1 MASPTRRP
9 GGRRP
14 SAPILGGLL
23 AAHAG
28 FRLLF
33 LVDAGTTVVYALI
46 TFARVAETQ
55 SRATPVGSRVP
66 VLVADRALLGV
77 VLLNACFAIVSFQGQ
92 STLPIV
98 LARHDIRSSAYGLV
112 LAAGTLAFAHAA
124 PAYAATVAVW
134 SLGALAVTPLTSAL
148 VSELAPLEAQG
159 RYQGRISCR
168 GAGAGSSRRRSAR

>member
-1 MASPTRRP
+1 
-9 GGRRP
+9 
-14 SAPILGGLL
+14 
-23 AAHAG
+23 
-28 FRLLF
+28 
-33 LVDAGTTVVYALI
+33 
-46 TFARVAETQ
+46 
-55 SRATPVGSRVP
+55 
-66 VLVADRALLGV
+66 
-77 VLLNACFAIVSFQGQ
+77 
-92 STLPIV
+92 
-98 LARHDIRSSAYGLV
+98 V

>member
-1 MASPTRRP
+1 
-9 GGRRP
+9 
-14 SAPILGGLL
+14 LL

-92 STLPIV
+92 STLPIAS
-98 LARHDIRSSAYGLV
+98 LDTTS
-112 LAAGTLAFAHAA
+112 AA
-124 PAYAATVAVW
+124 PLTA
-134 SLGALAVTPLTSAL
+134 SCSPPGRSHSRTPRLRM
-148 VSELAPLEAQG
+148 P
-159 RYQGRISCR
+159 
-168 GAGAGSSRRRSAR
+168 RRSPSGASVRSR